1 MLLVAIIVQKGSFL
15 KVVIISRPKQNL
27 IADGVSRAERY
38 LIANRVES
46 NLLADTSMI
55 TAVTTT
61 TTTTAAAIR

>member
-27 IADGVSRAERY
+27 IADGVSRAERH

-46 NLLADTSMI
+46 NLLADTYK
-55 TAVTTT
+55 
-61 TTTTAAAIR
+61 RR